1 MATGGAEVDSAK
13 KELVRGVGK
22 VEEELGK
29 VLAGGIEAWWVVAG
43 GFARGP
49 KAVLSSS

>member
-1 MATGGAEVDSAK
+1 MVTGGAEVDSAK

-22 VEEELGK
+22 VEEGLGK

-49 KAVLSSS
+49 EAVLSSS